1 MKPFRILAFLAL
13 APIAISCYTHE
24 PLNYAD
30 WYPPMDSSELVDESA
45 GLMVMSSNVRFYSAR
60 NKASDPDKGERD
72 WEVRKVGYFKMINT
86 MQPDVFGVQ
95 EAEYVQLQHIK
106 DNCSGYSY
114 VGVGRNDGETKGES
128 TAIFYKSNVIE
139 VENWGTKWHSE
150 TPDQVGSF
158 FVENEDRQPRT
169 STWAIFKVKATGERF
184 FHINV
189 HTSLYEASQAKEI
202 QLVTEIVAE
211 KCPEGVPVVLTGDWN
226 VEEDDAVMKPVN
238 DTYTSARKTAS
249 KTDNILTF
257 HWWGSSSTM
266 SKNQHLD
273 HVFYSGFEKPLRFRT
288 LNMQWEGL
296 WISDH
301 HPVYAIFP
309 FKMDTPKE

>member
-1 MKPFRILAFLAL
+1 MKLFRLFAFFAL
-13 APIAISCYTHE
+13 SLIAVSCYKKDRLDYSE
-24 PLNYAD
+24 
-30 WYPPMDSSELVDESA
+30 WYPPTDASDLVDETD

-60 NKASDPDKGERD
+60 NKASDPDKGDRD

-95 EAEYVQLQHIK
+95 EAEYIQLQHIK
-106 DNCSGYSY
+106 ANCSGYSY
-114 VGVGRNDGETKGES
+114 VGVGRTDGVTKGES
-128 TAIFYKSNVIE
+128 TAIFYKADVIE
-139 VENWGTKWHSE
+139 VVDWGTKWHSE
-150 TPDQVGSF
+150 TPDQAGTF

-169 STWAIFKVKATGERF
+169 STWAVFEVKATRERF

-189 HTSLYEASQAKEI
+189 HTSLYEASQTKEI
-202 QLVTEIVAE
+202 QLVADIVTE
-211 KCPEGVPVVLTGDWN
+211 KCTKGLPVVLTGDWT
-226 VEEDDAVMKPVN
+226 VEEEDQVMKPVN
-238 DTYTSARKTAS
+238 NAYTSARKTAL

-301 HPVYAIFP
+301 HPVYAVFP
-309 FKMDTPKE
+309 FKMDNPKE

>member
-13 APIAISCYTHE
+13 VPIAISCYKHE

-30 WYPPMDSSELVDESA
+30 WYPPMDNSELVDESE
-45 GLMVMSSNVRFYSAR
+45 GLMIMSSNVRFYSAR
-60 NKASDPDKGERD
+60 NKASDPDKGNRD

-86 MQPDVFGVQ
+86 MQPDAFGVQ
-95 EAEYVQLQHIK
+95 EAENIQLQHIRE
-106 DNCSGYSY
+106 NCPGYSY
-114 VGVGRNDGETKGES
+114 VGVGRNDGATKGES
-128 TAIFYKSNVIE
+128 TAIFYKNDVLE
-139 VENWGTKWHSE
+139 VVDWGTKWHST
-150 TPDQVGSF
+150 TPDVIGSY

-169 STWAIFKVKATGERF
+169 STWAIFEERATGKRF
-184 FHINV
+184 FQINV

-202 QLVTEIVAE
+202 QLIADIVKE
-211 KCPEGVPVVLTGDWN
+211 KCPEGVPAVLTGDWN
-226 VEEDDAVMKPVN
+226 VEEEDAVMKPVN
-238 DTYTSARKTAS
+238 DSFSSARKTAS

-266 SKNQHLD
+266 SNNQHLD
-273 HVFYSGFEKPLRFRT
+273 HVFYIGFEKPSRFRT

-301 HPVYAIFP
+301 HPVYAIFT
-309 FKMDTPKE
+309 F

>member
-1 MKPFRILAFLAL
+1 MKQFRLFAFFTLSL
-13 APIAISCYTHE
+13 IAVSCYKKDRLDYSE
-24 PLNYAD
+24 
-30 WYPPMDSSELVDESA
+30 WYPPTDVSDLVDETD

-60 NKASDPDKGERD
+60 NKASDPDTGNRD

-95 EAEYVQLQHIK
+95 EAEYIQLQHIK
-106 DNCSGYSY
+106 ANCPGYSY
-114 VGVGRNDGETKGES
+114 VGVGRNDGDTKGES
-128 TAIFYKSNVIE
+128 TAIFYKTDVIE
-139 VENWGTKWHSE
+139 VEDWGTKWHSE

-169 STWAIFKVKATGERF
+169 STWAVFKVKATEKRF

-189 HTSLYEASQAKEI
+189 HTSLYEASQTKEI
-202 QLVTEIVAE
+202 QLVTEVVKE
-211 KCPEGVPVVLTGDWN
+211 KCPQGLPVVLTGDWN
-226 VEEDDAVMKPVN
+226 VEEDDTVMKPVN
-238 DTYTSARKTAS
+238 DSYKSARKTAS

-273 HVFYSGFEKPLRFRT
+273 HVFYSGFEKVLRFRT

-309 FKMDTPKE
+309 F

>member
-1 MKPFRILAFLAL
+1 MKQFRLFAFFAL
-13 APIAISCYTHE
+13 SLIAVSCYKKDRLDYSE
-24 PLNYAD
+24 
-30 WYPPMDSSELVDESA
+30 WYPPTDVSDLVDETD

-60 NKASDPDKGERD
+60 NKASDPDTGNRD

-95 EAEYVQLQHIK
+95 EAEYIQLQHIK
-106 DNCSGYSY
+106 NNCPGYSY
-114 VGVGRNDGETKGES
+114 VGVGRNDGDTKGES
-128 TAIFYKSNVIE
+128 TAIFYKTDVIE
-139 VENWGTKWHSE
+139 VEDWGTKWHSE

-169 STWAIFKVKATGERF
+169 STWAVFKVKATEKRF

-189 HTSLYEASQAKEI
+189 HTSLYEASQTKEI
-202 QLVTEIVAE
+202 QLVTEVVKE
-211 KCPEGVPVVLTGDWN
+211 KCPEGLPVVLTGDWN
-226 VEEDDAVMKPVN
+226 VEEDDTVMKPVN
-238 DTYTSARKTAS
+238 DSYKSARKTAS

-273 HVFYSGFEKPLRFRT
+273 HVFYSGFEKVLRFRT

-309 FKMDTPKE
+309 F

>member
-1 MKPFRILAFLAL
+1 MKQFRLFAFFAL
-13 APIAISCYTHE
+13 SLIAVSCYKKDRLDYSE
-24 PLNYAD
+24 
-30 WYPPMDSSELVDESA
+30 WYPPTDVSDLVDETD

-60 NKASDPDKGERD
+60 NKASDPDTGNRD

-95 EAEYVQLQHIK
+95 EAEYIQLQHIK
-106 DNCSGYSY
+106 DNCPGYSY
-114 VGVGRNDGETKGES
+114 VGVGRNDGDTKGES
-128 TAIFYKSNVIE
+128 TAIFYKTDVIE
-139 VENWGTKWHSE
+139 VEDWGTKWHSE

-169 STWAIFKVKATGERF
+169 STWAVFKVKATEKRF

-189 HTSLYEASQAKEI
+189 HTSLYEASQTKEI
-202 QLVTEIVAE
+202 QLVTEVVKE
-211 KCPEGVPVVLTGDWN
+211 KCPQGLPVVLTGDWN
-226 VEEDDAVMKPVN
+226 VEEDDTVMKPVN
-238 DTYTSARKTAS
+238 DSYKSARKTAS

-273 HVFYSGFEKPLRFRT
+273 HVFYSGFEKVLRFRT

-309 FKMDTPKE
+309 I

>member
-1 MKPFRILAFLAL
+1 MKQFRLFAFFAL
-13 APIAISCYTHE
+13 SLIAVSCYKKDRLDYSE
-24 PLNYAD
+24 
-30 WYPPMDSSELVDESA
+30 WYPPTDVSDLVDETD

-60 NKASDPDKGERD
+60 NKASDPDTGNRD

-95 EAEYVQLQHIK
+95 EAEYIQLQHIK
-106 DNCSGYSY
+106 DNCPGYSY
-114 VGVGRNDGETKGES
+114 VGVGRNDGDTKGES
-128 TAIFYKSNVIE
+128 TAIFYKTDVIE

-150 TPDQVGSF
+150 TPDQIGSF

-169 STWAIFKVKATGERF
+169 STWAVFKVKATEKRF

-189 HTSLYEASQAKEI
+189 HTSLYEASQTKEI
-202 QLVTEIVAE
+202 QLVTEVVKE
-211 KCPEGVPVVLTGDWN
+211 KCPQGLPVVLTGDWN
-226 VEEDDAVMKPVN
+226 VEEDDTVMKPVN
-238 DTYTSARKTAS
+238 DSYKSARKTAS

-273 HVFYSGFEKPLRFRT
+273 HVFYSGFEKVLRFRT

-309 FKMDTPKE
+309 I

>member
-1 MKPFRILAFLAL
+1 MKHIRLFAFFAL
-13 APIAISCYTHE
+13 SIIVASCYKHE
-24 PLNYAD
+24 PLDYSE
-30 WYPPMDSSELVDESA
+30 WYPPMDNSELVDESE

-60 NKASDPDKGERD
+60 SKKDDPDTGNRD
-72 WEVRKVGYFKMINT
+72 WENRKVGYFKMINT

-95 EAEYVQLQHIK
+95 EAEYIQLQHIR

-114 VGVGRNDGETKGES
+114 VGVGRTDGATKGES
-128 TAIFYKSNVIE
+128 TAIFYKNDVLK
-139 VENWGTKWHSE
+139 VVDWGTKWASS
-150 TPDQVGSF
+150 TPDVIGSY

-169 STWAIFKVKATGERF
+169 STWAIFEERATGKKF

-189 HTSLYEASQAKEI
+189 HTSLYEASQAKEV
-202 QLVTEIVAE
+202 QLITEIVKE

-238 DTYTSARKTAS
+238 DSYSSARKTAS

-273 HVFYSGFEKPLRFRT
+273 HVFYSGFEKPMRFRT

-301 HPVYAIFP
+301 HPVYAVFP
-309 FKMDTPKE
+309 F

>member
-1 MKPFRILAFLAL
+1 MKQFRLFAFFAL
-13 APIAISCYTHE
+13 SLIAVSCYKKDRLDYSE
-24 PLNYAD
+24 
-30 WYPPMDSSELVDESA
+30 WYPPTDVSELVDETD

-60 NKASDPDKGERD
+60 NKASDPDTGNRD

-95 EAEYVQLQHIK
+95 EAEYIQLQDIK
-106 DNCSGYSY
+106 ANCPGYSY
-114 VGVGRNDGETKGES
+114 VGVGRNDGDTKGES
-128 TAIFYKSNVIE
+128 TAIFYKTDVIE
-139 VENWGTKWHSE
+139 VEDWGTKWHSE

-169 STWAIFKVKATGERF
+169 STWAVFKVKATEKRF

-189 HTSLYEASQAKEI
+189 HTSLYEASQTKEI
-202 QLVTEIVAE
+202 QLVTEVVKE
-211 KCPEGVPVVLTGDWN
+211 KCPQGLPVVLTGDWN
-226 VEEDDAVMKPVN
+226 VEEDDTVMKPVN
-238 DTYTSARKTAS
+238 DSYKSARKTAS

-273 HVFYSGFEKPLRFRT
+273 HVFYSGFEKVLRFRT

-309 FKMDTPKE
+309 F

>member
-1 MKPFRILAFLAL
+1 MKLFRLFAFFAL
-13 APIAISCYTHE
+13 SLIAVSCYKKDRLDYSE
-24 PLNYAD
+24 
-30 WYPPMDSSELVDESA
+30 WYPPTDVSDLVDETD

-60 NKASDPDKGERD
+60 NKASDPDTGNRD

-86 MQPDVFGVQ
+86 MLPDVFGVQ
-95 EAEYVQLQHIK
+95 EAEYIQLQHIK

-114 VGVGRNDGETKGES
+114 VGVGRNDGDTKGES
-128 TAIFYKSNVIE
+128 TAIFYKTDVIE
-139 VENWGTKWHSE
+139 VESWGTKWHSE

-169 STWAIFKVKATGERF
+169 STWAVFKVKATGKRF

-189 HTSLYEASQAKEI
+189 HTSLYEASQTKEI
-202 QLVTEIVAE
+202 QLVTEVVKE
-211 KCPEGVPVVLTGDWN
+211 KCPEGLPVVLTGDWN
-226 VEEDDAVMKPVN
+226 VEEEDIVMKPVN
-238 DTYTSARKTAS
+238 DSYKSARKTAS

-309 FKMDTPKE
+309 F

>member
-1 MKPFRILAFLAL
+1 MKQFRLFAFFAL
-13 APIAISCYTHE
+13 SLIAVSCYKKDRLDYSE
-24 PLNYAD
+24 
-30 WYPPMDSSELVDESA
+30 WYPPTDVSDLVDETD

-60 NKASDPDKGERD
+60 NKASDPDTGNRD

-86 MQPDVFGVQ
+86 MLPDVFGVQ
-95 EAEYVQLQHIK
+95 EAEYIQLQHIK
-106 DNCSGYSY
+106 DNCPGYSY
-114 VGVGRNDGETKGES
+114 VGVGRNDGDTKGES
-128 TAIFYKSNVIE
+128 TAIFYKTDVIE
-139 VENWGTKWHSE
+139 VEDWGTKWHSE

-169 STWAIFKVKATGERF
+169 STWAVFKVKATEKRF

-189 HTSLYEASQAKEI
+189 HTSLYEASQTKEI
-202 QLVTEIVAE
+202 QLVTEVVKE
-211 KCPEGVPVVLTGDWN
+211 KCPQGLPVVLTGDWN
-226 VEEDDAVMKPVN
+226 VEEDDTVMKPVN
-238 DTYTSARKTAS
+238 DSYKSARKTAS

-273 HVFYSGFEKPLRFRT
+273 HVFYSGFEKVLRFRT

-309 FKMDTPKE
+309 I

>member
-1 MKPFRILAFLAL
+1 MKQFRLFAFFTLSL
-13 APIAISCYTHE
+13 IAVSCYKKDRLDYSE
-24 PLNYAD
+24 
-30 WYPPMDSSELVDESA
+30 WYPPTDVSDLVDETD

-60 NKASDPDKGERD
+60 NKASDPDTGNRD

-95 EAEYVQLQHIK
+95 EAEYIQLQDIK
-106 DNCSGYSY
+106 ANCPGYSY
-114 VGVGRNDGETKGES
+114 VGVGRNDGDTKGES
-128 TAIFYKSNVIE
+128 TAIFYKTDVIE

-150 TPDQVGSF
+150 TPDQIGSF

-169 STWAIFKVKATGERF
+169 STWAVFKVKATEKRF

-189 HTSLYEASQAKEI
+189 HTSLYEASQTKEI
-202 QLVTEIVAE
+202 QLVTEVVKE
-211 KCPEGVPVVLTGDWN
+211 KCPQGLPVVLTGDWN
-226 VEEDDAVMKPVN
+226 VEEDDTVMKPVN
-238 DTYTSARKTAS
+238 DSYKSARKTAS

-273 HVFYSGFEKPLRFRT
+273 HVFYSGFEKVLRFRT

-309 FKMDTPKE
+309 F

>member
-1 MKPFRILAFLAL
+1 MKNIRLFAFFAL
-13 APIAISCYTHE
+13 SLIMVSCYNHK
-24 PLNYAD
+24 PLDYTE
-30 WYPPMDSSELVDESA
+30 WYPSMDSSELVDESE

-60 NKASDPDKGERD
+60 NKASDPDKGDRD
-72 WEVRKVGYFKMINT
+72 WENRKVGYFKMINT

-95 EAEYVQLQHIK
+95 EAENIQLRHILE
-106 DNCSGYSY
+106 NCDGYSY
-114 VGVGRNDGETKGES
+114 VGVGRTDGAKNGES
-128 TAIFYKSNVIE
+128 TAIFYLDEKFE
-139 VENWGTKWHSE
+139 VENWGTKWSSA
-150 TPDQVGSF
+150 TPDVVGSF

-169 STWAIFKVKATGERF
+169 STWAIIVEKETGKKF
-184 FHINV
+184 FHINI
-189 HTSLYEASQAKEI
+189 HTSLYEASQAKEVE
-202 QLVTEIVAE
+202 LFLEIIKE
-211 KCPEGVPVVLTGDWN
+211 KCPAGLPVILTGDWN
-226 VEEDDAVMKPVN
+226 LEETDSIMKPIN
-238 DTYTSARKTAS
+238 DAYKSARQTAT

-288 LNMQWEGL
+288 LNMQWEGY

-309 FKMDTPKE
+309 F

>member
-1 MKPFRILAFLAL
+1 MKLFRLFAFFAFSL
-13 APIAISCYTHE
+13 IAVSCYKKDRLDYSE
-24 PLNYAD
+24 
-30 WYPPMDSSELVDESA
+30 WYPPTDASDLVDETD

-60 NKASDPDKGERD
+60 NKASDPDKGNRD

-95 EAEYVQLQHIK
+95 EAENIQLQHIK
-106 DNCSGYSY
+106 DNCSGYAY

-128 TAIFYKSNVIE
+128 TAIFYKADVIE
-139 VENWGTKWHSE
+139 VEDWGTKWHSE
-150 TPDQVGSF
+150 TPDQVGTF

-169 STWAIFKVKATGERF
+169 STWAVFKVKATGKRF

-189 HTSLYEASQAKEI
+189 HTSLYEASQTKEI
-202 QLVTEIVAE
+202 QLVADVVTE
-211 KCPEGVPVVLTGDWN
+211 KCPEGLPVVLTGDWN
-226 VEEDDAVMKPVN
+226 VEEEDPVMKPVN
-238 DTYTSARKTAS
+238 ASYSSARKTAS

-266 SKNQHLD
+266 TKNQHLD

-309 FKMDTPKE
+309 FKMDNPKE

>member
-1 MKPFRILAFLAL
+1 MKQFRLFAFFAL
-13 APIAISCYTHE
+13 SLIAVSCYKKDRLDYSE
-24 PLNYAD
+24 
-30 WYPPMDSSELVDESA
+30 WYPPTDVSDLVDETD

-60 NKASDPDKGERD
+60 NKASDPDTGNRD

-95 EAEYVQLQHIK
+95 EAEYIQLQHIK
-106 DNCSGYSY
+106 ANCPGYSY
-114 VGVGRNDGETKGES
+114 VGVGRNDGDTKGES
-128 TAIFYKSNVIE
+128 TAIFYKTDVIE
-139 VENWGTKWHSE
+139 VEDWGTKWHSE
-150 TPDQVGSF
+150 TPDQIGSF

-169 STWAIFKVKATGERF
+169 STWAVFKVKATEKRF

-189 HTSLYEASQAKEI
+189 HTSLYEASQTKEI
-202 QLVTEIVAE
+202 QLVTEVVKE
-211 KCPEGVPVVLTGDWN
+211 KCPQGLPVVLTGDWN
-226 VEEDDAVMKPVN
+226 VEEDDTVMKPVN
-238 DTYTSARKTAS
+238 DSYKSARKTAS

-273 HVFYSGFEKPLRFRT
+273 HVFYSGFEKVLRFRT
-288 LNMQWEGL
+288 LNMQWKGL

-309 FKMDTPKE
+309 F

>member
-1 MKPFRILAFLAL
+1 MKQFRLFAFFTLSL
-13 APIAISCYTHE
+13 IAVSCYKKDRLDYSE
-24 PLNYAD
+24 
-30 WYPPMDSSELVDESA
+30 WYPPTDVSDLVDETD

-60 NKASDPDKGERD
+60 NKASDPDTGNRD

-95 EAEYVQLQHIK
+95 EAEYIQLQDIK
-106 DNCSGYSY
+106 ANCPGYSY
-114 VGVGRNDGETKGES
+114 VGVGRNDGDTKGES
-128 TAIFYKSNVIE
+128 TAIFYKTDVIE
-139 VENWGTKWHSE
+139 VEDWGTKWHSE

-169 STWAIFKVKATGERF
+169 STWAVFKVKATEKRF

-189 HTSLYEASQAKEI
+189 HTSLYEASQTKEI
-202 QLVTEIVAE
+202 QLVTEVVKE
-211 KCPEGVPVVLTGDWN
+211 KCPQGLPVVLTGDWN
-226 VEEDDAVMKPVN
+226 VEEDDTVMKPVN
-238 DTYTSARKTAS
+238 DSYKSARKTAS

-273 HVFYSGFEKPLRFRT
+273 HVFYSGFEKVLRFRT

-309 FKMDTPKE
+309 F

>member
-1 MKPFRILAFLAL
+1 MKLFRLFAFFAL
-13 APIAISCYTHE
+13 SLIAVSCYKKDRLDYSE
-24 PLNYAD
+24 
-30 WYPPMDSSELVDESA
+30 WYPPTDVSDLVDETD

-60 NKASDPDKGERD
+60 NKASDPDTGNRD

-86 MQPDVFGVQ
+86 MLPDVFGVQ
-95 EAEYVQLQHIK
+95 EAEYIQLQHIK

-114 VGVGRNDGETKGES
+114 VGVGRNDGDTKGES
-128 TAIFYKSNVIE
+128 TAIFYKTDVIE
-139 VENWGTKWHSE
+139 VEDWGTKWHSE

-169 STWAIFKVKATGERF
+169 STWAVFKVKATEKRF

-189 HTSLYEASQAKEI
+189 HTSLYEASQTKEI
-202 QLVTEIVAE
+202 QLVTEVVKE
-211 KCPEGVPVVLTGDWN
+211 KCPEGLPVVLTGDWN
-226 VEEDDAVMKPVN
+226 VEEEDIVMKPVN
-238 DTYTSARKTAS
+238 DSYKSARKTAS

-309 FKMDTPKE
+309 F